1 MLEFVS
7 LAKLQLFMC
16 RLTLLFF
23 LTENRHCGSVE
34 VEEKVEEGRKVG
46 IAPDDGGCW
55 VVVMDSDAESRV
67 HAHCGALESLGRI
80 DSRGRH

>member
-7 LAKLQLFMC
+7 LAKLQLFTC

-23 LTENRHCGSVE
+23 LTENKHCSSVE
-34 VEEKVEEGRKVG
+34 VDEKVEEVRKVG

-55 VVVMDSDAESRV
+55 VVVMDSDAGSRV
-67 HAHCGALESLGRI
+67 CADVEL
-80 DSRGRH
+80 